1 MYEAAVLNIIRDD
14 TETKPFHVENN
25 TDSVFMMVEDMVE
38 QEETEDERDSRSS
51 EKSYRRGGYCEI
63 KYLEA

>member
-1 MYEAAVLNIIRDD
+1 MYETAVLNIIRDD

-51 EKSYRRGGYCEI
+51 
-63 KYLEA
+63 